1 MKVSCI
7 QMSAAAEGK
16 KSAIDKA
23 VERIRQ
29 CRGSD
34 LIVLPELWNIGFL
47 GFDRYAAEAEAENG
61 ETLAVMKEMARETGA
76 HLHTG
81 SFIVNVG
88 DNYYNTCCLLS
99 PDGEVLGSYRKIHL
113 FSYNSPEKKLLTPGN
128 HVSVISTPLGNFG
141 LAICFDL
148 RFPELFRKMVDKE
161 ADIFLI
167 CSAWPYP
174 RLEHWLLFNRV
185 RAVENQAI
193 VISANACGESRGVVF
208 AGHSMI
214 VDPWGIAVAACG
226 DGEAIVSA
234 RIDAKI
240 VHDARKQYPGLSS
253 RTPWL

>member
-7 QMSAAAEGK
+7 QMSAAADDK

-23 VERIRQ
+23 VEQIRR

-34 LIVLPELWNIGFL
+34 LIVLPELWNIGFI
-47 GFDRYAAEAEAENG
+47 GFDKYVSEAETENG
-61 ETLAVMKEMARETGA
+61 DTLAVMKEMARETGA
-76 HLHTG
+76 YLHTG
-81 SFIVNVG
+81 SFVLQEG
-88 DNYYNTCCLLS
+88 ENYYNACCLLS

-113 FSYNSPEKKLLTPGN
+113 FSYNSPEKKLLAPGS
-128 HVSVISTPLGNFG
+128 HVSVIPTPLGNFG

-148 RFPELFRKMVDKE
+148 RFPELFRKMVDTGAE
-161 ADIFLI
+161 IFLV

-193 VISANACGESRGVVF
+193 LISANACGESRGVLF

-214 VDPWGIAVAACG
+214 VDPWGIPVAACG
-226 DGEAIVSA
+226 DGEAVVTA
-234 RIDAKI
+234 RVDTKT
-240 VHDARKQYPGLSS
+240 VHEARKEYPGLSS
-253 RTPWL
+253 RTHWL